1 MTTLTGEAIDLEVD
15 YATTVEDVKHQI
27 EDKKEIPPDT
37 QRLIFA
43 GKPLEDARMVR
54 EYNIPNKASI
64 HLVLRLRGGMFHF
77 TSGRQDF
84 QNLPFHLQT
93 TVQSISAFQFK
104 GIKESYYSRIAEI
117 QDSILEAQ
125 KLFFTMRNELN
136 NDLRFEILHLADS
149 LSPMVD
155 EDDGDNSNNP

>member
-1 MTTLTGEAIDLEVD
+1 MAYKKISNGAIL
-15 YATTVEDVKHQI
+15 HQ
-27 EDKKEIPPDT
+27 
-37 QRLIFA
+37 
-43 GKPLEDARMVR
+43 
-54 EYNIPNKASI
+54 
-64 HLVLRLRGGMFHF
+64 VLCFCEGMFHF
-77 TSGRQDF
+77 TSGREDF